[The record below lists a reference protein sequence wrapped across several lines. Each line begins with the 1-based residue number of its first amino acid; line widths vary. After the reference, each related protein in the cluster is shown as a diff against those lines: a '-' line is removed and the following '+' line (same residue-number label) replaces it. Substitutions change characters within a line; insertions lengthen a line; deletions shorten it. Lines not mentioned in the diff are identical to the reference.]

1 MRTAQDTGKG
11 SSAMSMKLHLPK
23 RMFMGAALI
32 VAAAAAFT
40 ASLSKAQSASEKVWA
55 GLGGSADNSRYFS
68 GQQITKTNVSNLQ
81 VAWNYPY
88 GETGFAVIVAHGVI
102 YGRGRGGSLVA
113 LDAKTG
119 KEIWV
124 REGMNGMTT
133 RGINYWES
141 SDGSDRRLIFCF
153 SDYLQELDARTGKPI
168 TNFGNKG
175 VVDLREGLGR
185 DPSTVGRVQSGT
197 PGEVFENLIILGSAP
212 GEGYLSPPGDLR
224 AFNVL
229 TGKQEWIFHTVPHPG
244 EFGYDTWPKDAY
256 KYVGGTNTWGEL
268 SIDTARGIAYF
279 PLGSP
284 TFDYYGADR
293 IGQNLFGS
301 SLLALDARTGK
312 RLWHFQMVH
321 HDLWDFDGTAAPQ
334 LTTMTRN
341 GQKRDV
347 VAMAGK
353 TGFLYVF
360 DRVTGEAM
368 WPIEERQ
375 VPKSDMPGEQSWP
388 TQPFVVGLPPFAK
401 QSAMTIQELNPYDVI
416 TPAQRQDIADRLAK
430 AKNSGIFTPI
440 TLGQETVHIP
450 GNNGGAL
457 FGTTSS
463 DPATGSVYVI
473 SQDNPAFIKLYEP
486 RTQGGRGGGGGGGG
500 GAPSAGQVVYT
511 RECAV
516 CHGAD
521 RGGTDAAP
529 TLLAITQRLNVQQ
542 IRDVLT
548 NGKGRMPAFVHLT
561 ATDTDQI
568 LELLGTQA
576 GAAGGAGG
584 GGGRGGGGGGGG
596 GGRGGGAAPNFAPL
610 APGVLV
616 GSGPVMPR
624 DVGRGGAAGRGEPP
638 YPEGVPDTTRYSING
653 MYGTITSSFAPPY
666 TKIYKYDLNTGTIK
680 WSEGFGDDP
689 ALAARGIFNTG
700 TTQMRNAILV
710 TAGGVLLG
718 AGRDGYVRAWDADTG
733 QRLWQS
739 PVGGNTVGQPAIYEV
754 DGKAYFLVAAGPAQL
769 VGTQPADGLAG
780 GRGRG
785 NTASSLPIA
794 PIGPVGYVVFT
805 LPSGN

>member
-1 MRTAQDTGKG
+1 
-11 SSAMSMKLHLPK
+11 MSVRLYLSK
-23 RMFMGAALI
+23 RMFVVAALI
-32 VAAAAAFT
+32 VVAAAGFT
-40 ASLSKAQSASEKVWA
+40 ASLMMAQAAAEKVWT
-55 GLGGSADNSRYFS
+55 GLGGSADNSRYFD
-68 GQQITKTNVSNLQ
+68 GKQITKANVNRLQ

-88 GETGFAVIVAHGVI
+88 GETGFSVIVAHGVI
-102 YGRGRGGSLVA
+102 YGRGRGGSLIA

-133 RGINYWES
+133 RGINYWQS
-141 SDGSDRRLIFCF
+141 ADGSDRRLIFCF

-168 TNFGNKG
+168 TNFGNNG
-175 VVDLREGLGR
+175 AVDLREGLGR
-185 DPSTVGRVQSGT
+185 DPAAVGRVQSGT
-197 PGEVFENLIILGSAP
+197 PGEVFENLILLGSAP
-212 GEGYLSPPGDLR
+212 GEGYLSPPGDVR

-244 EFGYDTWPKDAY
+244 EFGYETWPKDAY

-268 SIDTARGIAYF
+268 SIDVARGIAYF

-334 LTTMTRN
+334 LTTITRN

-368 WPIEERQ
+368 WPIEERT

-388 TQPFVVGLPPFAK
+388 TQPFVVGLPSFAK
-401 QSAMTIQELNPYDVI
+401 QSAMSIQDINPYDVI
-416 TPAQRQDIADRLAK
+416 TTAQRQDIANRLSK
-430 AKNSGIFTPI
+430 AKNNGIFTPI
-440 TLGQETVHIP
+440 SLGREAVHIP
-450 GNNGGAL
+450 GNNGGSL
-457 FGTTSS
+457 FGGTSS
-463 DPATGSVYVI
+463 DPANGAVYVI
-473 SQDNPAFIKLYEP
+473 SQDNPAFIRLYEP
-486 RTQGGRGGGGGGGG
+486 RTQAGRGGGGGGGNAAA
-500 GAPSAGQVVYT
+500 APSAGQVVYN

-521 RGGTDAAP
+521 RAGTDAAP
-529 TLLAITQRLNVQQ
+529 TLAAITPRLNVQQ
-542 IRDVLT
+542 IRDVLA

-561 ATDTDQI
+561 ATETAQV
-568 LELLGTQA
+568 LEFVSTPAAGGNA
-576 GAAGGAGG
+576 GGNGARGRGAAGTGPNFPLLAPGVLAGNG
-584 GGGRGGGGGGGG
+584 PVVPRNA
-596 GGRGGGAAPNFAPL
+596 GRGGGA
-610 APGVLV
+610 
-616 GSGPVMPR
+616 
-624 DVGRGGAAGRGEPP
+624 RGEPP
-638 YPEGVPDTTRYSING
+638 YPEGVPDTPRYGING

-666 TKIYKYDLNTGTIK
+666 TKIYKYDLNTGTIQ

-700 TTQMRNAILV
+700 TTQMRNSILV

-718 AGRDGYVRAWDADTG
+718 AGRDGYARAWDADTG
-733 QRLWQS
+733 KRLWQS
-739 PVGGNTVGQPAIYEV
+739 PVGGNTVGQPAIYEA
-754 DGKAYFLVAAGPAQL
+754 DGKTYFLVAAGPAQL
-769 VGTQPADGLAG
+769 AGTQPAGGAGG
-780 GRGRG
+780 GRGNAAG
-785 NTASSLPIA
+785 SQPIA
-794 PIGPVGYVVFT
+794 PSGPVGYVVYA
-805 LPSGN
+805 LPAGN